1 MEVWRLWYGI
11 RKTCASPPYQVNKEL
26 RTLNMLVLARRQ
38 HGAASIIPG
47 LHRRGLK
54 LRRASAVSG
63 ARWRSA
69 HSQAT
74 ASGMEFCAQRRWR
87 ATGRGTCLPLL
98 AAAPEVFG
106 STLGRGLKSMRHL
119 GFSKTSPKPSI
130 SVQVAAIGWGCAVG
144 YGICVPACMVGL
156 MAKQQWSLAASR
168 RIAHSS
174 AEHGET
180 TKLRMV
186 PLQASSEDAC
196 QPPLTLDS
204 EIPSK
209 PSLKLP

>member
-1 MEVWRLWYGI
+1 MPSAGGEPLGEEHAFRSLL
-11 RKTCASPPYQVNKEL
+11 P
-26 RTLNMLVLARRQ
+26 
-38 HGAASIIPG
+38 H
-47 LHRRGLK
+47 LK
-54 LRRASAVSG
+54 CSEAP
-63 ARWRSA
+63 W
-69 HSQAT
+69 
-74 ASGMEFCAQRRWR
+74 
-87 ATGRGTCLPLL
+87 
-98 AAAPEVFG
+98 AAALSRCDTSVF
-106 STLGRGLKSMRHL
+106 
-119 GFSKTSPKPSI
+119 PKLP
-130 SVQVAAIGWGCAVG
+130 VQVAAIGWGCAVG

-196 QPPLTLDS
+196 QPPLTPDS